1 MKYMNNPFVRK
12 LFAKARFAA
21 DDGGAGDPGDGGNG
35 ANGGGSDGGNDPE
48 PSIDEL
54 KIQLAKAR
62 AQADRYKNSIDNL
75 TKKNGELT
83 KQNRQFMSDE
93 QKAQADQEER
103 DKELAE
109 LRKEVRV
116 TKYSKKFVGLGM
128 DEESA
133 DEMAGI
139 LPDIEESDKFFETLG
154 KHLDAIKK
162 AAADEAVQKLL
173 ENRPDINSGNGNGG
187 KASPAD
193 EIAVELAKRKLSNSN
208 SKIADHYKI

>member
-12 LFAKARFAA
+12 LFSKARFAA
-21 DDGGAGDPGDGGNG
+21 DDGGAEPGGVDDG
-35 ANGGGSDGGNDPE
+35 ASGGGSPSEPE
-48 PSIDEL
+48 PTIDEL
-54 KIQLAKAR
+54 KIQLAKAK
-62 AQADRYKNSIDNL
+62 AKADRYKDSIDSL

-103 DKELAE
+103 DRELAE

-133 DEMAGI
+133 DAMAGI
-139 LPDIEESDKFFETLG
+139 LPEIEESDKFFETLG

-173 ENRPDINSGNGNGG
+173 ENRPDVNSGNGNGG

>member
-12 LFAKARFAA
+12 LFSRARFAA
-21 DDGGAGDPGDGGNG
+21 DDGGDPGAGDDGGS
-35 ANGGGSDGGNDPE
+35 GGSSADNPE
-48 PSIDEL
+48 EPTLDEL
-54 KIQLAKAR
+54 KIQLAKAK

-83 KQNRQFMSDE
+83 KQNRQYMSDE

-154 KHLDAIKK
+154 KHLDVIKK

-173 ENRPDINSGNGNGG
+173 ENRPGINSGNGNGG

>member
-1 MKYMNNPFVRK
+1 MKHMNNPFVKK

-21 DDGGAGDPGDGGNG
+21 DDGDA
-35 ANGGGSDGGNDPE
+35 GSDGGDDGASGGGSPSEPE
-48 PSIDEL
+48 PTLDEL
-54 KIQLAKAR
+54 KLQLAKAK

-103 DKELAE
+103 DRELAE

-133 DEMAGI
+133 DTMAGI

-154 KHLDAIKK
+154 THLEAIKK

-173 ENRPDINSGNGNGG
+173 ENRPGVNSGNGNGG